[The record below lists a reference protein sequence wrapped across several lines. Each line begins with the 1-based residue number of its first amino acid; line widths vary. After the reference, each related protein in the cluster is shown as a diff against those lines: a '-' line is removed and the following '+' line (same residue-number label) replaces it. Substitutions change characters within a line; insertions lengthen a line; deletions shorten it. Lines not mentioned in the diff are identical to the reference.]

1 MLFIWEKVG
10 CKLPWDKSDDQ
21 QEELDICSTKKQ
33 IRFLLPDLDFVWW
46 IVFRQFERLYIDLYN
61 APLSQIV
68 KMTGCKRPCSY
79 KEYKFLNTNLKE
91 FSYYY
96 TQTMDY
102 PKDQVVFC
110 LWAVSPYTQLEE
122 EVLVFPFQSLMAEFG
137 GSLGLFLGFSFMT
150 IWDGM
155 TSLVLWM
162 VEIKQ
167 VSAKWFRYLLF
178 SNLMINEDAKF
189 WSVQSVRSG
198 RGYGEYKGRY
208 RGVG

>member
-1 MLFIWEKVG
+1 
-10 CKLPWDKSDDQ
+10 
-21 QEELDICSTKKQ
+21 
-33 IRFLLPDLDFVWW
+33 
-46 IVFRQFERLYIDLYN
+46 
-61 APLSQIV
+61 
-68 KMTGCKRPCSY
+68 MTGCKGPCSY
-79 KEYKFLNTNLKE
+79 KEYKFVNTNFKE
-91 FSYYY
+91 LNYI
-96 TQTMDY
+96 DY

-167 VSAKWFRYLLF
+167 VSAT
-178 SNLMINEDAKF
+178 
-189 WSVQSVRSG
+189 
-198 RGYGEYKGRY
+198 
-208 RGVG
+208 